1 MAILVFST
9 KLENEDISRV
19 VALLG
24 GVSVDGY
31 VYSSVL
37 TDPQVVNNFSLQ
49 NIQQVVDAMFSQTT
63 KRAVY
68 YTLLET
74 EVEETKTFPLYLVEP
89 LRYLGLLNEDVANDH
104 RLLDEVNRKHWDR
117 NKIKEVATDTFRYAK
132 MPDGERIRDKIL
144 DEVKDA
150 ELRAKATAKGC
161 GPKCLSELATRLEDE
176 INSVPMIRKL
186 SA

>member
-1 MAILVFST
+1 MAILVFGT
-9 KLENEDISRV
+9 KLESEDISRV
-19 VALLG
+19 SALLG
-24 GVSVDGY
+24 GVSVNGY

-37 TDPQVVNNFSLQ
+37 TDPKVVNNFSLQ
-49 NIQQVVDAMFSQTT
+49 NIQQVVDAIFSQKT

-74 EVEETKTFPLYLVEP
+74 KVEETKTFPLYLVEP
-89 LRYLGLLNEDVANDH
+89 LSYLGLLNEDVVND
-104 RLLDEVNRKHWDR
+104 RLLLDEICRRHWDR
-117 NKIKEVATDTFRYAK
+117 NKIKEVANDTFRYAK

-144 DEVKDA
+144 AEVQDA
-150 ELRAKATAKGC
+150 ELKAKATAKGC
-161 GPKCLSELATRLEDE
+161 GPKCLSELAKQLEDE